1 MPRERIEFI
10 RISNVTEKQ
19 KMFLL
24 AYEGNETE
32 PTYFEA
38 FKNNYRF
45 NNEII
50 EIVSLRRD
58 ANDTKSAPK
67 YVFENLE
74 KIKDEYNLGN
84 DDELWMIIDRDRNG
98 KNIEKFSSKCKSE
111 PNFYFALSN
120 PCFEFWLLLHL
131 KDITEFTEEEIN
143 LIFENHKVGTKKTY
157 LKKLLSKILP
167 DGYNEANLRP
177 ERFLQHIKLAI
188 DRAKAMNIE
197 AEDYPKTLGTHVYKL
212 IEKVIR
218 QNLNVQ
224 DLSHTEISLPQNNQ
238 K

>member
-1 MPRERIEFI
+1 MPRERTEFI
-10 RISNVTEKQ
+10 RISNVTDRE

-38 FKNNYRF
+38 LKNDYRF

-58 ANDTKSAPK
+58 SKDTKSAPK

-74 KIKDEYNLGN
+74 KIKDEYDLGN
-84 DDELWMIIDRDRNG
+84 NDELWMIIDRDRNG
-98 KNIEKFSSKCKSE
+98 KNIEKYSTKCKSE

-131 KDITEFTEEEIN
+131 KDISEFTEEELN
-143 LIFENHKVGTKKTY
+143 LIFENRKVGSKKTY
-157 LKKLLSKILP
+157 LKKLLSNILP
-167 DGYNEANLRP
+167 DGYNEANLQP
-177 ERFLQHIKLAI
+177 ERFLQHIEVAI
-188 DRAKAMNIE
+188 NRAKAINIE
-197 AEDYPKTLGTHVYKL
+197 AEDYPKALGTDIYKL

-218 QNLNVQ
+218 
-224 DLSHTEISLPQNNQ
+224 
-238 K
+238 

>member
-1 MPRERIEFI
+1 MPRERTEFI
-10 RISNVTEKQ
+10 RISNVTDRE

-38 FKNNYRF
+38 LKNDYRF

-84 DDELWMIIDRDRNG
+84 NDELWMIIDRDRNG
-98 KNIEKFSSKCKSE
+98 NNIEKYSARCKSE

-131 KDITEFTEEEIN
+131 KDISEFTDDELK
-143 LIFENHKVGTKKTY
+143 LIFENRKIGSKKTY
-157 LKKLLSKILP
+157 LKKLLSNILP
-167 DGYNEANLRP
+167 DGYNETNLQP
-177 ERFLQHIKLAI
+177 KRFLQHIEVAVN
-188 DRAKAMNIE
+188 RAKAMNTE
-197 AEDYPKTLGTHVYKL
+197 AEDYPKALGTNIYKL

-218 QNLNVQ
+218 
-224 DLSHTEISLPQNNQ
+224 
-238 K
+238 

>member
-1 MPRERIEFI
+1 MPRERTEFI
-10 RISNVTEKQ
+10 RISNVTDRE

-38 FKNNYRF
+38 LKNDYRF

-58 ANDTKSAPK
+58 AKDTKSAPK

-74 KIKDEYNLGN
+74 KIKDEYDLGN
-84 DDELWMIIDRDRNG
+84 NDELWMIIDRDRNG
-98 KNIEKFSSKCKSE
+98 KNIEKYSTKCKSE

-131 KDITEFTEEEIN
+131 KDISEFTEGELN
-143 LIFENHKVGTKKTY
+143 LIFENRKVGSKKTY
-157 LKKLLSKILP
+157 LKKLLSNILP
-167 DGYNEANLRP
+167 DGYNEANLQP
-177 ERFLQHIKLAI
+177 ERFLQHIEVAI
-188 DRAKAMNIE
+188 NRAKAMNIE
-197 AEDYPKTLGTHVYKL
+197 AEDYPQKLGTDIYKL

-218 QNLNVQ
+218 
-224 DLSHTEISLPQNNQ
+224 
-238 K
+238 

>member
-10 RISNVTEKQ
+10 RVSNVTDREKL
-19 KMFLL
+19 FLL

-38 FKNNYRF
+38 LKKNYRF
-45 NNEII
+45 NKERI

-58 ANDTKSAPK
+58 VEDTKSAPK

-74 KIKDEYNLGN
+74 KIKDEYDLGN
-84 DDELWMIIDRDRNG
+84 NDELWMIIDRDRNG
-98 KNIEKFSSKCKSE
+98 KNIEKYSTKCKSE

-131 KDITEFTEEEIN
+131 KDISEFTEDELK
-143 LIFENHKVGTKKTY
+143 LIFENRKVSSKKTY
-157 LKKLLSKILP
+157 LKKLLSNLLS
-167 DGYNEANLRP
+167 DGYNEANLQP
-177 ERFLQHIKLAI
+177 ERFLQHIEIAI
-188 DRAKAMNIE
+188 NRAKAMNIE
-197 AEDYPKTLGTHVYKL
+197 DEDYPKTLGTDIYKL

-218 QNLNVQ
+218 
-224 DLSHTEISLPQNNQ
+224 
-238 K
+238 

>member
-1 MPRERIEFI
+1 MPRERTEFI
-10 RISNVTEKQ
+10 RISNVTNRE

-38 FKNNYRF
+38 LKNDYRF

-58 ANDTKSAPK
+58 AKDTKSAPK

-74 KIKDEYNLGN
+74 KIKNEYDLGN
-84 DDELWMIIDRDRNG
+84 NDELWMIIDRDRNG
-98 KNIEKFSSKCKSE
+98 NNIEKYSTKCKSE

-131 KDITEFTEEEIN
+131 KDISEFTEVELN
-143 LIFENHKVGTKKTY
+143 LIFENRKVGSKKTY
-157 LKKLLSKILP
+157 LKKLLSNILP
-167 DGYNEANLRP
+167 DGYNEANLQP
-177 ERFLQHIKLAI
+177 ERFLQHIEVAI

-197 AEDYPKTLGTHVYKL
+197 TEDYPKTLGTDIYKL

-218 QNLNVQ
+218 
-224 DLSHTEISLPQNNQ
+224 
-238 K
+238 

>member
-1 MPRERIEFI
+1 MPRERTEFI
-10 RISNVTEKQ
+10 RISDVTDRE

-38 FKNNYRF
+38 LKNDYRF

-58 ANDTKSAPK
+58 AKDTKSAPK

-74 KIKDEYNLGN
+74 KIKNEYDLGRN
-84 DDELWMIIDRDRNG
+84 DELWMIIDRDRNG
-98 KNIEKFSSKCKSE
+98 KNIEKYSAKCKSE

-131 KDITEFTEEEIN
+131 KDISEFTDEERN
-143 LIFENHKVGTKKTY
+143 LIFENRKVSSKKTY
-157 LKKLLSKILP
+157 LKKLLSTILR
-167 DGYNEANLRP
+167 DGYNNEANLQP
-177 ERFLQHIKLAI
+177 ERFLQHIEIAI
-188 DRAKAMNIE
+188 SRAKAMNIKS
-197 AEDYPKTLGTHVYKL
+197 EDYPKLVGTDIYKL

-218 QNLNVQ
+218 
-224 DLSHTEISLPQNNQ
+224 
-238 K
+238 